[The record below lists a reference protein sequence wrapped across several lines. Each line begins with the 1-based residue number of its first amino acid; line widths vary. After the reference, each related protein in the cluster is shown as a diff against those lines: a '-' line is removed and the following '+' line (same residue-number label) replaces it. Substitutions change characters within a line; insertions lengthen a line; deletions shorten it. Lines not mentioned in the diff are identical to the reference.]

1 MIMTTFILLVV
12 LLLGLS
18 VVESFQ
24 QPVIFRAHP
33 RRIIL
38 KAIDWNGEVVP
49 EDGRIKGCEISPI
62 SETEFTIKI
71 DGNEADLGKFGAAV
85 YKKITT
91 DAKKQ
96 RFQGFRP
103 GTIPPHLL
111 PAYKAFA
118 MDEVA
123 REATLEAMQQN
134 NIRPFDSARQ
144 EMMIEQVS
152 IPSKSTKGKKKKDT
166 KKTDSQDNMDETTII
181 PWETYSTMKDALT
194 AGWEPGQSFSFL
206 AKNCKGQKVVPVST
220 EKTVLPNPLSVNNI

>member
-1 MIMTTFILLVV
+1 MLLLLV
-12 LLLGLS
+12 LQLGFS

-24 QPVIFRAHP
+24 QPEIFRTYS

-38 KAIDWNGEVVP
+38 KAIDWNGEVVAA
-49 EDGRIKGCEISPI
+49 EDGRITGCEITPI

-85 YKKITT
+85 YKKITA

-111 PAYKAFA
+111 PAYKSFA

-144 EMMIEQVS
+144 EMMIEQIS
-152 IPSKSTKGKKKKDT
+152 IPSKPTKGKKKKDT
-166 KKTDSQDNMDETTII
+166 KKTDSQEVEELII
-181 PWETYSTMKDALT
+181 AWETYSTMKDALS
-194 AGWEPGQSFSFL
+194 AGWEVGL
-206 AKNCKGQKVVPVST
+206 
-220 EKTVLPNPLSVNNI
+220 LI

>member
-1 MIMTTFILLVV
+1 MILTSLII
-12 LLLGLS
+12 LLGLS
-18 VVESFQ
+18 DVESFQ
-24 QPVIFRAHP
+24 QPVIFRAYS
-33 RRIIL
+33 RRSIL
-38 KAIDWNGEVVP
+38 KAIDWNGEVVA
-49 EDGRIKGCEISPI
+49 EDGRIKGCEITPI

-85 YKKITT
+85 YKKITA

-96 RFQGFRP
+96 RFQGFLP

-118 MDEVA
+118 LDEVA

-152 IPSKSTKGKKKKDT
+152 IPSKPTKGKKKKDT
-166 KKTDSQDNMDETTII
+166 KKTDLQEVDEPTII
-181 PWETYSTMKDALT
+181 AWETYSTMKDALT

-206 AKNCKGQKVVPVST
+206 AKNCKGQKVEPVST
-220 EKTVLPNPLSVNNI
+220 EKKGAS